1 MARRAGLDRKD
12 LDALAAS
19 DALKPLT
26 GNRRQALWQALAID
40 PDTPLGMPQQE
51 ASEVPRLAEP
61 TEGEE
66 ILADYAATGLTLRR
80 HPLALLRG
88 RLQAMGLKTAGE
100 VAQSRHGQL
109 IRAAGIVTCRQRPA
123 TASGVMFVT
132 LEDET
137 GYVNLVVWND
147 IVEKNRRQI
156 LGSRLLAVGGQV
168 QKEGIVVHVLA
179 RKFEDL
185 SGLLGEL
192 RTASHDFH

>member
-19 DALKPLT
+19 DALMQIS

-40 PDTPLGMPQQE
+40 PETPLGMPQG
-51 ASEVPRLAEP
+51 ATGDPKLTEP
-61 TEGEE
+61 TEGQE
-66 ILADYAATGLTLRR
+66 ILADYASTGLTLRR
-80 HPLALLRG
+80 HPLALLRE
-88 RLQAMGLKTAGE
+88 RLRKLGLKTAEE
-100 VAQSRHGQL
+100 VAHSRHGQL

-147 IVEKNRRQI
+147 RVEKQRRE
-156 LGSRLLAVGGQV
+156 LLRARLLGVVGQV
-168 QKEGIVVHVLA
+168 QRHGDVVHILA
-179 RKFEDL
+179 GRFRDL
-185 SGLLGEL
+185 TPMLGTL
-192 RTASHDFH
+192 RTASRDFH